1 MAATARNL
9 DRLTVAPITGG
20 WKVGGE
26 VDANTAPALA
36 EALATQRPDM
46 AGERLVVDLSDIGF
60 MDSSGLAALLDA
72 RGRLAASGGVLILR
86 QPSRCVVRLL
96 EITHLRRAFC
106 IEQQRIVLRNHARRR
121 RPSTPRRRSPHR

>member
-1 MAATARNL
+1 MAATARIL

-36 EALATQRPDM
+36 EALATHRPDI
-46 AGERLVVDLSDIGF
+46 AGERLIVDLSDIGF

-72 RGRLAASGGVLILR
+72 RGRLAARGGVLILR
-86 QPSRCVVRLL
+86 RPSRCVVRLL
-96 EITHLRRAFC
+96 EITHLRRAFR

-121 RPSTPRRRSPHR
+121 RPSTHRRRPSRR